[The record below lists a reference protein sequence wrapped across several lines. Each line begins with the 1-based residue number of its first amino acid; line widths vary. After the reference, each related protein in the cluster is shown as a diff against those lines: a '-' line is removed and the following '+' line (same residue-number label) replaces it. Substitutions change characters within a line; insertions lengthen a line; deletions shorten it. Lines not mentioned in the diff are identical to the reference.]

1 MWRRR
6 ELAESDG
13 ETMSDRLKENAPA
26 HAVMRGVIVGA
37 SIGMI
42 ASWFG
47 YEPVKAFFMGIICGG
62 FAAATKI
69 LADRLRKK

>member
-1 MWRRR
+1 MDER
-6 ELAESDG
+6 
-13 ETMSDRLKENAPA
+13 TKENSPG
-26 HAVMRGVIVGA
+26 HAILRGILIGG

-47 YEPVKAFFMGIICGG
+47 YEPIKAFFMGIICGI

-69 LADRLRKK
+69 FADKLRDKEPPQ

>member
-1 MWRRR
+1 
-6 ELAESDG
+6 
-13 ETMSDRLKENAPA
+13 MSDRSQETSPA

-37 SIGMI
+37 SIGMM

-69 LADRLRKK
+69 FADKLRKNKS